1 MEIETCRLK
10 VLPRYCQT
18 SVKIKSNCYESNK
31 NWSKI
36 KNATYFI
43 EITNQKTEAYL
54 SERGK
59 AESTC

>member
-1 MEIETCRLK
+1 M
-10 VLPRYCQT
+10 
-18 SVKIKSNCYESNK
+18 
-31 NWSKI
+31 
-36 KNATYFI
+36 KNATYLI